1 MTGRRL
7 GPGSLY
13 GALTR
18 LEAHGLIEPVDGAGR
33 QQPMRLTEA
42 GTAVLAEELR
52 TLARVTERGLRSLGL
67 ASS

>member
-18 LEAHGLIEPVDGAGR
+18 LDGLIEPVDGAGR